1 MRAVNARVVG
11 YSQIPWSQVITP
23 MIINDSKMEGSIQL
37 YGRVIGI
44 GFDGGSGS
52 NGGGGGLS
60 LGFEQ

>member
-1 MRAVNARVVG
+1 
-11 YSQIPWSQVITP
+11 
-23 MIINDSKMEGSIQL
+23 MEGSIQL

-52 NGGGGGLS
+52 NGGGGLS